1 NAINSLAL
9 LPSLNELRAKI
20 LGMISTP
27 ATRIVQV
34 INAPAGK
41 VTRVIGAY
49 ARGG

>member
-1 NAINSLAL
+1 
-9 LPSLNELRAKI
+9 I